1 MWKHLLKKT
10 LRKLGISI
18 DRREKESYP
27 QFLCLFNA
35 VELSAFQRVASST

>member
-27 QFLCLFNA
+27 QFLSFLFKG
-35 VELSAFQRVASST
+35 LPHQHKL